1 MSDGAAGASG
11 EESVDGERLRI
22 LQMLEQRQITAS
34 EAAELLAAL
43 SNRGREGGRRERSR
57 WLVDEIAPPSD
68 RARWIRVRVT
78 DARTGKVRTN
88 VSVPIGMVGFGLN
101 FARRFR
107 NVPGVGVVDEVFE
120 AVRSGRRGTIFDV
133 ANEGGERVEI
143 LID

>member
-1 MSDGAAGASG
+1 MPDEAAS
-11 EESVDGERLRI
+11 EEETVDSERLRI

-43 SNRGREGGRRERSR
+43 SNRGRDGGRRERSR

-78 DARTGKVRTN
+78 DGQTGRVRTN

-101 FARRFR
+101 F
-107 NVPGVGVVDEVFE
+107 
-120 AVRSGRRGTIFDV
+120 
-133 ANEGGERVEI
+133 
-143 LID
+143 